1 MIFNSIT
8 FLIFLTI
15 VVILYWQLPRV
26 ARLWMISIMSLVF
39 YGFWKPQYTLLL
51 IFAAVL
57 DYYVAQAIDK
67 RQNPVSRRNF
77 LILSLVLNLGLLVY
91 FKYLI
96 FFRDN
101 IQDVLN
107 VFGSS
112 SLLLPHLKIILPIGI
127 SFYTFETI
135 SYTVDVYRR
144 HIKPEKHFISY
155 LSFLL
160 YFPHLIAGPVLRA
173 ADILP
178 QFDNRRIFKW
188 GHIIEGFKRIV
199 FGLFLKVALADNI
212 SPLVD
217 QGFNLPSSALSA
229 IDVWTL
235 AFLFGFQIYFDFCAY
250 SHIAIGCARLMGIEF
265 FENFNFPYMA
275 VSPKAFWK
283 RWHIS
288 LSNWIKDYLY
298 LPLTGKKVH
307 YDRQEAISE
316 IRNSNT
322 FKGYAA
328 LFLTWAIMG
337 FWHGANWTFIIWGLY
352 HALLVTIHRIS
363 TPYTGFINKNAKN
376 ILGWC
381 ISLPFLMLGWI
392 PFRAHNLTTVKDL
405 FLKIINFNEYKWL
418 GMRENIYL
426 IAFIILLLV
435 IISYFTTTYLK
446 PLIENTYVGQ
456 LANILI
462 LSIAVAFVIVFLRPI
477 SQFIYFQF

>member
-8 FLIFLTI
+8 FLIFLVFT
-15 VVILYWQLPRV
+15 VILYWNLPRV

-39 YGFWKPQYTLLL
+39 YGFWKPQYTALL

-57 DYYVAQAIDK
+57 DYFVAREIDK
-67 RQNPVSRRNF
+67 RQEKRSRRNF
-77 LILSLVLNLGLLVY
+77 LILSLILNLGILFY

-96 FFRDN
+96 FFKDN
-101 IQDVLN
+101 LETVLN
-107 VFGSS
+107 SFGANVNI
-112 SLLLPHLKIILPIGI
+112 LPHLKIILPIGI

-144 HIKPEKHFISY
+144 HIKPEKNFISY
-155 LSFLL
+155 LSFLV

-178 QFDNRRIFKW
+178 QFAAKRIFNW
-188 GHIIEGFKRIV
+188 WNITEGFKRIV
-199 FGLFLKVALADNI
+199 YGLFLKVVLADNI

-217 QGFNLPSSALSA
+217 QGFALQTSALSA
-229 IDVWTL
+229 IDIWTL

-250 SHIAIGCARLMGIEF
+250 SHIAIGCARLMGIDF

-275 VSPKAFWK
+275 VSPRAFWK

-298 LPLTGKKVH
+298 LPLAGKKVT
-307 YDRQEAISE
+307 YDKQEAISE
-316 IRNSNT
+316 IKSSNT

-328 LFLTWAIMG
+328 LFTTWAIMG
-337 FWHGANWTFIIWGLY
+337 FWHGANWTFVVWGLY
-352 HALLVTIHRIS
+352 HALLVTIHRVTSPYFVWMNKRARDIS
-363 TPYTGFINKNAKN
+363 
-376 ILGWC
+376 GWC

-392 PFRAHNLTTVKDL
+392 PFRVSHLSTVRD
-405 FLKIINFNEYKWL
+405 FFIKIFKPHSYTWL

-426 IAFIILLLV
+426 ITFIILLLI
-435 IISYFTTTYLK
+435 IISYLITTYVK

-456 LANILI
+456 LANVIV
-462 LSIAVAFVIVFLRPI
+462 LSFAVALVIVFLRPI

>member
-8 FLIFLTI
+8 FLIFLVL
-15 VVILYWQLPRV
+15 VVILYWRLPRL

-51 IFAAVL
+51 IFAAIL
-57 DYYVAQAIDK
+57 DFFVAREIDK
-67 RQNPVSRRNF
+67 RQEKRSRRNF
-77 LILSLVLNLGLLVY
+77 LILSLVLNIGILVY

-96 FFRDN
+96 FFKDN
-101 IQDVLN
+101 LESVLN
-107 VFGSS
+107 SFGSNTHI
-112 SLLLPHLKIILPIGI
+112 LPHLKIILPIGI

-144 HIKPEKHFISY
+144 HIKPEKSFISY
-155 LSFLL
+155 LSFLV

-178 QFDNRRIFKW
+178 QFDNRRIFNW
-188 GHIIEGFKRIV
+188 THIIEGFKRIV
-199 FGLFLKVALADNI
+199 YGLFLKVVLADNI

-217 QGFNLPSSALSA
+217 QGFSLHASALSA
-229 IDVWTL
+229 IDIWTL

-298 LPLTGKKVH
+298 LPLTGKKVS
-307 YDRQEAISE
+307 YDKQEAISE
-316 IRNSNT
+316 IKNSNSI
-322 FKGYAA
+322 KGYAA
-328 LFLTWAIMG
+328 LFATWALMG
-337 FWHGANWTFIIWGLY
+337 FWHGANWTFVVWGLY
-352 HALLVTIHRIS
+352 HALLVTIHRFTSPYFKGLNKKVRDIS
-363 TPYTGFINKNAKN
+363 
-376 ILGWC
+376 GWC

-392 PFRAHNLTTVKDL
+392 PFRVTQLSTVG
-405 FLKIINFNEYKWL
+405 EYFKKTVNWHAYTWL
-418 GMRENIYL
+418 GMRENVYL
-426 IAFIILLLV
+426 ITFITLLLI
-435 IISYFTTTYLK
+435 IISYLLTTYVK
-446 PLIENTYVGQ
+446 PRIENTFIGQ
-456 LANILI
+456 LSNVVI
-462 LSIAVAFVIVFLRPI
+462 LSISVALVIVFLRPI